1 VVAFVGAGGKTSA
14 LFAAAAA
21 AAAATGN
28 ARIIATTTT
37 KIRDP
42 RTESGRRFAGILLDP
57 ELELPASACKET
69 LDLPSWPDPGEGP
82 LVLASRLLAES
93 GKLQGVHPSRVEAIR
108 RLCDLVLV
116 EADGARGL
124 SVKAPS
130 PDEPVIPGC
139 AQVVVGL
146 VGLDCLSQPLSASIA
161 HRPERLGRLTG
172 CAMGNPIEASHLVA
186 LVNSAEGLFKGCPPG
201 ALRVLLLNK
210 ADAAS
215 LGKAEEL
222 LGLLAAA
229 APSGRGPRRIAV
241 CSLLNREILELADL
255 DAALAP
261 ADSAQLSEGPGRAR
275 G

>member
-1 VVAFVGAGGKTSA
+1 
-14 LFAAAAA
+14 
-21 AAAATGN
+21 
-28 ARIIATTTT
+28 
-37 KIRDP
+37 
-42 RTESGRRFAGILLDP
+42 
-57 ELELPASACKET
+57 

-139 AQVVVGL
+139 DEVVVGL
-146 VGLDCLSQPLSASIA
+146 VGLDCLGKPLCASIA
-161 HRPERLGRLTG
+161 HRPERLSRLTG
-172 CAMGNPIEASHLVA
+172 CAMGNPIEAFHLVA
-186 LVNSAEGLFKGCPPG
+186 LVNSAEGLFKGCPPE
-201 ALRVLLLNK
+201 ANRVLLLNK
-210 ADAAS
+210 ADAAP

-222 LGLLAAA
+222 LGLLTAA
-229 APSGRGPRRIAV
+229 APTGAGPQRVAV
-241 CSLLNREILELADL
+241 CSLLNREILELVDL
-255 DAALAP
+255 GAALAP
-261 ADSAQLSEGPGRAR
+261 ADSAHLGEGPCRVR